1 MRLNSL
7 LWVTPM
13 FFSAVAFFNQVYTQ
27 ASPNAGMMVE
37 VAADSQGSDGD
48 KDSVSVGFY
57 RKKPKKDQHYSLL
70 NTPVDYAPTRQQLKH
85 LPVYFPPVDVE
96 NYYLGQ
102 LYRNISGTL
111 IFGGRVPSRTLLKRP
126 LSE

>member
-13 FFSAVAFFNQVYTQ
+13 IFSAVTFFNQVETH
-27 ASPNAGMMVE
+27 ASNTSEMMTTMTVDNQTE
-37 VAADSQGSDGD
+37 SGD

-57 RKKPKKDQHYSLL
+57 RKKPKKTMQHSLL
-70 NTPVDYAPTRQQLKH
+70 NIPVDYTPSRHQLKH
-85 LPVYFPPVDVE
+85 VPVYFPPVDVE

-102 LYRNISGTL
+102 LYRSISGTL
-111 IFGGRVPSRTLLKRP
+111 IFGGRVPSRSLLK
-126 LSE
+126 